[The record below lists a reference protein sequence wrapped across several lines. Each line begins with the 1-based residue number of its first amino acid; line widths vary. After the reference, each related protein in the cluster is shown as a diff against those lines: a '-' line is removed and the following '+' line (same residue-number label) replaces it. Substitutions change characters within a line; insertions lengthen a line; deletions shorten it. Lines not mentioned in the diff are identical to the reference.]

1 MRPPP
6 QHPAVQLFG
15 CAPHELGADIRAE
28 LESMLHVSV
37 EAVEAAIRWA
47 QRDQQA
53 ARRSFVFVSM
63 LVCVAWELLSF
74 CTAAKK
80 PQAPVAAA
88 RAHRIPH
95 LPTLCRPGCVYL
107 TADLFLG
114 PKASAAATM
123 VSAAQLLAAVR
134 CPAALGAAAGN
145 AALLQWQGGV
155 AGTEGGT
162 AGVVTLQHA
171 EPQLVVH
178 PACIVAPATGQLGR
192 LVRLELQLLHQHG
205 STARGSDPLAGGTVV
220 CRQAGRHVA
229 VEVWG
234 PAATEAAALAS
245 AGAPEGG
252 DDTPPSSDDASNDED
267 GSDSDAAELADSRGV
282 LERPWSSSSSEQG
295 CEVAADA
302 TGTAAAAGVWVRPVG
317 LHPGRC
323 EMEVQL
329 PLAGFAVGAAGSAIC
344 RPVLLSSAV
353 PLVVLPCEVAAAEVR
368 GFLALCSEQP
378 EAPRVDDLLRDIGTA
393 VGFLWQQQQEQQ
405 QADEWPGSEGVDLP
419 PSFVAAAATAAAEHV
434 QHIGGMPRL
443 LALVQR
449 AAAAATAACEA
460 GELVTGQAAG
470 LAQSMPSV
478 QAELASS
485 KSSGLDS
492 PSGSGPSSFRQQAAA
507 AAVDGGSYFDGGDEE
522 SSQHCTPPEELAVEA
537 ASWGPLAQQARRMPA
552 ARWARW
558 AAAIT
563 ACFFALLLVRLVLL
577 PAHAPVH
584 GGM

>member
-1 MRPPP
+1 M
-6 QHPAVQLFG
+6 
-15 CAPHELGADIRAE
+15 
-28 LESMLHVSV
+28 
-37 EAVEAAIRWA
+37 
-47 QRDQQA
+47 
-53 ARRSFVFVSM
+53 
-63 LVCVAWELLSF
+63 
-74 CTAAKK
+74 

-88 RAHRIPH
+88 YTNMIPH

-107 TADLFLG
+107 TTDLFLG

-123 VSAAQLLAAVR
+123 MSAAQLLDAVR

-178 PACIVAPATGQLGR
+178 PACIAAPATGQLGP
-192 LVRLELQLLHQHG
+192 LVRLELQLPHQHG
-205 STARGSDPLAGGTVV
+205 SAARGSDPLAGGTVV

-234 PAATEAAALAS
+234 PAATEAADLAT
-245 AGAPEGG
+245 ADVPEGG
-252 DDTPPSSDDASNDED
+252 DGMPPSSDDED
-267 GSDSDAAELADSRGV
+267 CSDSDVAELADSRGV

-295 CEVAADA
+295 GEVAADA
-302 TGTAAAAGVWVRPVG
+302 TDAAVAAGVWVRPVG

-323 EMEVQL
+323 ELEVQL

-344 RPVLLSSAV
+344 RPVLLSSAA
-353 PLVVLPCEVAAAEVR
+353 PLLVLPCEAAAAEVR
-368 GFLALCSEQP
+368 AFLARCCEQP

-419 PSFVAAAATAAAEHV
+419 PHFVVAAAAAAAEHV
-434 QHIGGMPRL
+434 QHVGGMPRL

-449 AAAAATAACEA
+449 AAAAAAAACEA
-460 GELVTGQAAG
+460 GELVREQAAG
-470 LAQSMPSV
+470 LAHSMPSV
-478 QAELASS
+478 QAELAST
-485 KSSGLDS
+485 KSSGLGS

-507 AAVDGGSYFDGGDEE
+507 AAADGGSYFDEGDEE
-522 SSQHCTPPEELAVEA
+522 SSQHCTPPEQLAAEA
-537 ASWGPLAQQARRMPA
+537 GSWGPLAQQARRMPA
-552 ARWARW
+552 TRWARW

-563 ACFFALLLVRLVLL
+563 ACFFALLFVRLVLL
-577 PAHAPVH
+577 ATHAPVL